1 MDKLINRWE
10 ETPVGKDLIKV
21 EEASISDKEIIKALL
36 FHYK

>member
-10 ETPVGKDLIKV
+10 ETPVGKDLIKI

-36 FHYK
+36 FYYK